1 MPGKGKAVHAMDRA
15 GFILLSVLE
24 KSGASSRLSSMTV
37 REIAQ
42 EEEFGVRENTIYKKL
57 KAFELAGLVGQ
68 GLKEGRAATFFLTGE
83 GRPRLE
89 EERSRE

>member
-1 MPGKGKAVHAMDRA
+1 MDRA

-24 KSGASSRLSSMTV
+24 KCGASGRLSSMTV

-42 EEEFGVRENTIYKKL
+42 EEELGIGENTIYKKL
-57 KAFELAGLVGQ
+57 RAFELSGLVSR

-83 GRPRLE
+83 GRGRLE

>member
-1 MPGKGKAVHAMDRA
+1 MDRA

-24 KSGASSRLSSMTV
+24 KSGASGRLSSMTV

-42 EEEFGVRENTIYKKL
+42 EEELGIGGNTIYKKL
-57 KAFELAGLVGQ
+57 RAFELSGLVSR

-83 GRPRLE
+83 GRGRLE

>member
-1 MPGKGKAVHAMDRA
+1 MDRA

-24 KSGASSRLSSMTV
+24 KSGASGRLSSMTV

-42 EEEFGVRENTIYKKL
+42 EEELGIGENTIYKKL
-57 KAFELAGLVGQ
+57 RAFALSGLVSR

-83 GRPRLE
+83 GRGRLE

>member
-1 MPGKGKAVHAMDRA
+1 MDRA

-24 KSGASSRLSSMTV
+24 KSGASGRLSSMTV

-42 EEEFGVRENTIYKKL
+42 EEELGIGENTIYKKL
-57 KAFELAGLVGQ
+57 RAFELSGLVSR

-83 GRPRLE
+83 GRGRLE
-89 EERSRE
+89 EERSRD

>member
-1 MPGKGKAVHAMDRA
+1 MDRA

-24 KSGASSRLSSMTV
+24 KSGASGRLSSMTV

-42 EEEFGVRENTIYKKL
+42 EEELGIGENTIYKKL
-57 KAFELAGLVGQ
+57 RAFELSGLVSR
-68 GLKEGRAATFFLTGE
+68 GLKEGRAATFFLTEE
-83 GRPRLE
+83 GRGRLE